1 MLGGYDGDE
10 VDNDVSAILGWFSFR
25 PRPLML
31 VNLRFCLIGNYLSKI
46 IPALQSR
53 CTRYEIGNQM
63 DLTKSLKVPLWTIGK
78 GADCS
83 KAGVRLQGR
92 KGEEFWV
99 SLNFT
104 QCLLQIDIDEEGK
117 ESLMRLAQ
125 GDMRKVLNI
134 LQVGTDSVD
143 WSAPALFTLSSVV

>member
-1 MLGGYDGDE
+1 MLGGYDVDR
-10 VDNDVSAILGWFSFR
+10 VDNDVSAILGRLSFR

-53 CTRYEIGNQM
+53 CTRYTKGIQM
-63 DLTKSLKVPLWTIGK
+63 DFIKSSKVPLWTFGK
-78 GADCS
+78 GTDSS
-83 KAGVRLQGR
+83 KAGACLQGR
-92 KGEEFWV
+92 EGEGFGV
-99 SLNFT
+99 SAIFAH
-104 QCLLQIDIDEEGK
+104 CLLQIDIDEEGK

-134 LQVGTDSVD
+134 LQVRTESEDRSV
-143 WSAPALFTLSSVV
+143 AALL